1 MSSVGVAA
9 VGDGDASDVGV
20 IEGALIIDGCGGR
33 AVVDSAGVGGVDS
46 AGVGGDNTGV
56 LAICAR
62 VRGGVYLLIQRAV
75 ADGGFGQGAPGVVTR

>member
-9 VGDGDASDVGV
+9 VGDGEASDVGV

-33 AVVDSAGVGGVDS
+33 AGVDS

-62 VRGGVYLLIQRAV
+62 VRGGVYVLIQRAF
-75 ADGGFGQGAPGVVTR
+75 ADGGFGQGVPGVVTR

>member
-9 VGDGDASDVGV
+9 VGDGDALDVGV
-20 IEGALIIDGCGGR
+20 IEGALIAERCGGL
-33 AVVDSAGVGGVDS
+33 AGVDS
-46 AGVGGDNTGV
+46 AGGLAGVDSAGDNTGV
-56 LAICAR
+56 CAICAR

>member
-20 IEGALIIDGCGGR
+20 IEGALIAERCGGL
-33 AVVDSAGVGGVDS
+33 AGVDDSAGGLTGVDS
-46 AGVGGDNTGV
+46 AGDNMGV
-56 LAICAR
+56 CAICAR